1 MPFLFAKENS
11 TQLEDHFQTLS
22 FAMAAKILQHAVLV
36 ENAPK
41 GIEFGIDYNTWYIGP
56 RFSGIQTIPDGFH
69 FIFTSNVKGEQ
80 HAPRN
85 GLFLFLI
92 KEKSA
97 DPMNCSLHRTSW
109 DENNEEMIVPF
120 KRCSSESLSGHY
132 SYNNHHTKW
141 TFLSNQSRQDAMGK
155 AKKSVSHS

>member
-1 MPFLFAKENS
+1 MLWLFSSAKENS
-11 TQLEDHFQTLS
+11 SQLEDRFQTLP
-22 FAMAAKILQHAVLV
+22 FAMAARISRHIVLV

-41 GIEFGIDYNTWYIGP
+41 GIEFGIDYHTWYIGP
-56 RFSGIQTIPDGFH
+56 RFSGIQSIPDGFH

-97 DPMNCSLHRTSW
+97 DPVKCSLHRTSW
-109 DENNEEMIVPF
+109 DERNEEMIVPF
-120 KRCSSESLSGHY
+120 KRCSQESLPGY
-132 SYNNHHTKW
+132 Y
-141 TFLSNQSRQDAMGK
+141 A
-155 AKKSVSHS
+155 